1 MIFYNIREGN
11 LFEKVNY
18 FKKVEVNFCEVE
30 VYGKYLILKIVMF
43 LYDKNFI
50 YFIYLKKKGKFFCNY
65 FYILMLDRWKFIY

>member
-50 YFIYLKKKGKFFCNY
+50 YFIYLKKRVNY
-65 FYILMLDRWKFIY
+65 FVIIFIF